1 MYLFVNDLLT
11 SDSEYHFV
19 AVGIP
24 VFDYGEHGLQING
37 DFFLADRD
45 RKNPVNVK
53 EKLDSLVVD
62 NLDGDTTE
70 QAPSIR
76 AVNEA
81 FSSIVESKCTG
92 SGYYVK
98 YSDGT
103 MICTA
108 LVTGTSNLSDYWGQF
123 KRTEEY
129 IPVSFPTP
137 FSNIPIVVAT
147 GTNYEGVVSVLI
159 GDRLQDKF
167 KFTAL
172 KPNANNGTN
181 YGIVRVVK
189 GRTKLEYTTIE
200 NGWYKLSDG
209 YISSKAV
216 KGNPSSPETTKTT
229 TGDVYLRS
237 TEAYGNNIICVIPKG
252 TTVVYYSGTGWAKV
266 KYNGITVY
274 CGYKY
279 LK

>member
-1 MYLFVNDLLT
+1 MIKCKLGTEGTLSTISDSDYLVDTTNNEIIITDLILSDVLSYTEQGRMYLFVNNLLT
-11 SDSEYHFV
+11 SDSEYHVV

-24 VFDYGEHGLQING
+24 VFDYGEHDLQING
-37 DFFLADRD
+37 DFFIADRD

-81 FSSIVESKCTG
+81 FSSIVESKSTG

-108 LVTGTSNLSDYWGQF
+108 LVTVTSNLSDYWGQF
-123 KRTEEY
+123 KRTEEH

-137 FSNIPIVVAT
+137 FSNIPIVVVT
-147 GTNYEGVVSVLI
+147 GTNYEGIVSVLI
-159 GDRLQDKF
+159 GDRLQHKF

-189 GRTKLEYTTIE
+189 GGTKLEYTTIE
-200 NGWYKLSDG
+200 NGWYKLSYG

-229 TGDVYLRS
+229 T
-237 TEAYGNNIICVIPKG
+237 
-252 TTVVYYSGTGWAKV
+252 
-266 KYNGITVY
+266 
-274 CGYKY
+274 
-279 LK
+279 